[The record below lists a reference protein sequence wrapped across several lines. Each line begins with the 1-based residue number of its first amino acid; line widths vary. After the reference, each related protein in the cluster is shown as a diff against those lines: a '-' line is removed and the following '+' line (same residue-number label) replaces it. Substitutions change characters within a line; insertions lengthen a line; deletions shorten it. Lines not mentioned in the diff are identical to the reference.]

1 MKRFDQVVLGSMFL
15 LTLLITLLWG
25 LGDRTQIQVHKFSW
39 EGQQISVDDRV
50 FEFALTEAI
59 NPQAVAQQL
68 NIEPPLPGKLSW
80 AGKNFFYTLTE
91 LPVYGEDYQV
101 TLTDLDLASNQ
112 RVEPFLSRFK
122 TRDRAF
128 AYIGTEETQR
138 GRLILF
144 NLTQRQQ
151 AILTPADLIVL
162 NFAVYPEGDRL
173 LFSAIPRGAD
183 ASPADQQLYT
193 VTTGLNYQNQNPP
206 PTAGQIRPILQFSTD
221 YINGQFQLASN
232 GQRIVIQRINRE
244 DPRDRSLWVIEDE
257 AEPRPLGIP
266 AEDFLLSPD
275 AEVIAITQRGQLS
288 LVPLGRDGGAI
299 QAKEQFTR
307 MLAFSADL
315 TQQAVLKENNG
326 MRSLY
331 IINDQGIE
339 QEILRTPMAIV
350 DCRFDPRQKDIL
362 YCLKIDQNLS
372 NPGQIVE
379 EPFLTAIDLRDGTET
394 ALLTLPNYRD
404 VQLSIAADGLALLFD
419 QIVTDQPT
427 RQSDLFVNSGL
438 AVEGGRL
445 WLLSLPEITT
455 ERTIRPV
462 PPESLVPGYQPR
474 WMP

>member
-1 MKRFDQVVLGSMFL
+1 M
-15 LTLLITLLWG
+15 
-25 LGDRTQIQVHKFSW
+25 
-39 EGQQISVDDRV
+39 
-50 FEFALTEAI
+50 
-59 NPQAVAQQL
+59 
-68 NIEPPLPGKLSW
+68 
-80 AGKNFFYTLTE
+80 
-91 LPVYGEDYQV
+91 
-101 TLTDLDLASNQ
+101 
-112 RVEPFLSRFK
+112 
-122 TRDRAF
+122 
-128 AYIGTEETQR
+128 
-138 GRLILF
+138 
-144 NLTQRQQ
+144 
-151 AILTPADLIVL
+151 
-162 NFAVYPEGDRL
+162 
-173 LFSAIPRGAD
+173 
-183 ASPADQQLYT
+183 
-193 VTTGLNYQNQNPP
+193 
-206 PTAGQIRPILQFSTD
+206 
-221 YINGQFQLASN
+221 
-232 GQRIVIQRINRE
+232 
-244 DPRDRSLWVIEDE
+244 
-257 AEPRPLGIP
+257 
-266 AEDFLLSPD
+266 LSPD

-339 QEILRTPMAIV
+339 QETLRTPMAIV